1 MRKEELFY
9 PIGSRITQLREQKK
23 LTVNKLANKAGL
35 SQSHLRDIE
44 LENKSPSVETLYYI
58 CSALGITMKEFF
70 DDNTENLLENDP
82 IVLRIY
88 RMSKKQRE
96 TLLAFLDTIE

>member
-9 PIGSRITQLREQKK
+9 PIGKRITLFRENKK
-23 LTVNKLANKAGL
+23 MTVNKLATEAGL

-44 LENKSPSVETLYYI
+44 LENKIPSVETLYYI

-82 IVLRIY
+82 IIQKIY
-88 RMSKKQRE
+88 RMNKKQRNA
-96 TLLAFLDTIE
+96 LLAFLETLE